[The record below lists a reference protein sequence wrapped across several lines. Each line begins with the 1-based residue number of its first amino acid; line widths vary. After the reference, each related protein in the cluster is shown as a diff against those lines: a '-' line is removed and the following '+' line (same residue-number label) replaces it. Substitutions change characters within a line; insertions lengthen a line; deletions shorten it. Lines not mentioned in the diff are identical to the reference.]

1 MNEEDQ
7 KASHILLEVNLTV
20 SINHDFLE
28 PEDLP
33 EMSEF
38 STDLPKHLG
47 HQSATV
53 ENSEEPTQS
62 EKLEEEIDQA
72 MAEVYAT
79 KSDELLTKY
88 AQEATKYY
96 RGTALIPLSCFS
108 NPKQWVA
115 ARDFNKAHAM
125 KLAQTWKQSGVLFPD
140 KLAVVCI
147 FGVTSLR
154 QSTVLLRYPKRSLPK
169 LKNI

>member
-1 MNEEDQ
+1 MNEEDR
-7 KASHILLEVNLTV
+7 KESHTLLEVNLTV
-20 SINHDFLE
+20 SINHNFLE

-38 STDLPKHLG
+38 FTDLPKHLG

-72 MAEVYAT
+72 MAT

-96 RGTALIPLSCFS
+96 RGTALIPLSRFS

-147 FGVTSLR
+147 FGVTYIR

-169 LKNI
+169 QKNI